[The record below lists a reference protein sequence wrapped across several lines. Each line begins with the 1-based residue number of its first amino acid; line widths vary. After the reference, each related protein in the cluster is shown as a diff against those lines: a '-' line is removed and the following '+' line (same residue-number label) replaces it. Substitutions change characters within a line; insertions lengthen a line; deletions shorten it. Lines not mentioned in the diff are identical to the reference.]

1 MLPGEGGATERNSM
15 CALSALFA
23 QLQDDGYDYQE
34 EADAKEDKEW
44 EEQDREADLVTS
56 CN

>member
-1 MLPGEGGATERNSM
+1 M